1 MNSKL
6 EIFNIV
12 LLFILIVIVA
22 IHMVLNPPNDSLYLV
37 INIGVITSYFITAVR
52 CYDNYKHGH

>member
-22 IHMVLNPPNDSLYLV
+22 IHMVINPPSDSLYLV
-37 INIGVITSYFITAVR
+37 INIGVITSYLITAIR
-52 CYDNYKHGH
+52 CYDKYKHGH